1 MSATMQP
8 DWYRPHGAEGGVG
21 SVEAIDATR
30 HTGPLNRESAEESH
44 WWRPDVFDGRPDE
57 DRTAGSDIDQGSAI
71 PFWSLMAFT
80 AILLFSPQQY
90 FPSLAIFRPALLAIG
105 VGIGFFLLD
114 RSVRRLPIVEW
125 TLELKLIVVMVAWAT
140 VTIPFSLWPGGSISV
155 LVDTYL
161 KAVAV
166 FWLLSHVVTTSRRL
180 RQIAGLLTLFAMG
193 LGLFA
198 MNSYLSGVSIDQGIS
213 QDRIVGNEGGLT
225 KNPNDLALMINLIIP
240 LTIGLLL
247 VTTPALI
254 RSLLI
259 CAIVIEVIT
268 VILTHSRGGAL
279 TLGAIVLLYA
289 WKLKRRPERTWL
301 YGLMLAGLLALPLV
315 PSSYLDR
322 MSTIANMQTDR
333 TGSAQERWYD
343 MAVAAK
349 TILAHPVIGAGIGMN
364 TLAMNEAR
372 GGWLPVHN
380 VYLEH
385 ALDLGLPGL
394 IVFCFLLV
402 SCIRGTVSAQKKCQ
416 ASGMSDV
423 RVLAEALQVSLLAFA
438 TAAMFHPV
446 SYHMYFYYMAGLS
459 VAVWKISRTESRR
472 WKEISA

>member
-1 MSATMQP
+1 MSAPMP
-8 DWYRPHGAEGGVG
+8 HDWYRPYGAEGGVG
-21 SVEAIDATR
+21 AVDALDATG
-30 HTGPLNRESAEESH
+30 HTGPPIRELPEQSL
-44 WWRPDVFDGRPDE
+44 WWRPDAFDGRPVE
-57 DRTAGSDIDQGSAI
+57 DRTAGPDIERGSAV
-71 PFWSLMAFT
+71 PFWSLMVFT

-90 FPSLAIFRPALLAIG
+90 FPSLAIFRPALLVI
-105 VGIGFFLLD
+105 GIGIVFFFLD
-114 RSVRRLPIVEW
+114 RMGRRVPIVEW
-125 TLELKLIVVMVAWAT
+125 TLELKLIVGMVAWAA
-140 VTIPFSLWPGGSISV
+140 VTIPFSIWPGGSIAV

-180 RQIAGLLTLFAMG
+180 RQISGLLTLFAIG
-193 LGLFA
+193 LGVFA
-198 MNSYLSGVSIDQGIS
+198 MYNYLSGVSTDQGIN
-213 QDRIVGNEGGLT
+213 QDRIIGNEGGLT

-247 VTTPALI
+247 VTTPVLL

-259 CAIVIEVIT
+259 VAIVIEIIT

-289 WKLKRRPERTWL
+289 WKLKRRPERTWV
-301 YGLMLAGLLALPLV
+301 YGLMLAGLLALPLF

-322 MSTIANMQTDR
+322 MSTITNIQTDR

-349 TILAHPVIGAGIGMN
+349 TIIAHPVIGAGIGMN

-402 SCIRGTVSAQKKCQ
+402 SCIRGTVAAQKTCEVH
-416 ASGMSDV
+416 GMPDV
-423 RVLAEALQVSLLAFA
+423 RVLAEALQVSLIAYA

-446 SYHMYFYYMAGLS
+446 SYHMYFYYMAGLG
-459 VAVWKISRTESRR
+459 VAVWKISRTENRR
-472 WKEISA
+472 SKEISA